1 MQQGAINLHG
11 RSAKSNF
18 TQALRRTLLTCL
30 TLAVLNHATPVAAK
44 SRAAITQDCDR
55 KVLLKTERNLD
66 KLKSKD
72 IENFLMTFAS
82 NCSHHDDF
90 HDLGNQLLF
99 RVLQRKPAVFIQ
111 HLATI
116 PNGKR
121 RAILIELESP
131 LHSDVGIQLLIAKV
145 EKLKGHDRIR
155 DDVVYAL
162 KQAELKI

>member
-1 MQQGAINLHG
+1 MILFDTDVCVEILRGNKKVAKKRLGYPGTIAISFMTVAELFYGAENSG
-11 RSAKSNF
+11 RPDENSI
-18 TQALRRTLLTCL
+18 
-30 TLAVLNHATPVAAK
+30 AVEK
-44 SRAAITQDCDR
+44 
-55 KVLLKTERNLD
+55 
-66 KLKSKD
+66 
-72 IENFLMTFAS
+72 FLMTFAS

-99 RVLQRKPAVFIQ
+99 RILQRKPAVFIQ

-155 DDVVYAL
+155 DDVLYAL